1 PEQAAAAVAEI
12 KAAGAP
18 DAKFFE
24 GDLRDADKI
33 ASMMKAVAAWAP
45 IDILVNNAGIQ
56 KTVTLAEADAKTW
69 DAVIAINLSACF
81 HTSRLALPAMAARGY
96 GRVINIASVHGL
108 VASVAKAPYVS
119 AKFGLVGMTKVAA
132 LEYAD
137 AGSRE
142 TGGVTVNAI
151 CPGWVETPLIE
162 PQIMAMARKVGG
174 DRAAGV
180 KALVAEK
187 QPSGRTADPA
197 DIGAVELCAS
207 PSMHDPAWRRPTLSP
222 ELQWSD
228 QGEGELGERMAR
240 AAKRWLDAGQ
250 PLLLI
255 GTDCPELDCQMLQ
268 TAAQSLSN
276 HDAAIAPTAD
286 GGYALLGLNRFDAT
300 VFDNI
305 RWSTDTVAR
314 ETLSRLETL
323 GWTAHR
329 LPSLHDIDE
338 AADLKWIPEAW
349 RDDIE
354 QERPTPDQHPHADP
368 RELAQ

>member
-1 PEQAAAAVAEI
+1 
-12 KAAGAP
+12 
-18 DAKFFE
+18 
-24 GDLRDADKI
+24 
-33 ASMMKAVAAWAP
+33 MKP
-45 IDILVNNAGIQ
+45 IRII
-56 KTVTLAEADAKTW
+56 
-69 DAVIAINLSACF
+69 IF
-81 HTSRLALPAMAARGY
+81 
-96 GRVINIASVHGL
+96 
-108 VASVAKAPYVS
+108 AKAPV
-119 AKFGLVGMTKVAA
+119 AGQVKTRLIPALGAVGAA
-132 LEYAD
+132 RLARRML
-137 AGSRE
+137 AH
-142 TGGVTVNAI
+142 TVDKAF
-151 CPGWVETPLIE
+151 
-162 PQIMAMARKVGG
+162 
-174 DRAAGV
+174 AAGV
-180 KALVAEK
+180 
-187 QPSGRTADPA
+187 GT
-197 DIGAVELCAS
+197 VELCAS
-207 PSMHDPAWRRPTLSP
+207 PSMHDPAWHRPTLPP

-240 AAKRWLDAGQ
+240 AARRWLDAGQ

-268 TAAQSLSN
+268 TAAQSLSD

-323 GWTAHR
+323 GWSVHR

-338 AADLKWIPEAW
+338 AADLQWIPEAW
-349 RDDIE
+349 RDDTE

>member
-1 PEQAAAAVAEI
+1 MTDMLAGRMALVTGSTSGIGLAIAKALGEAGAKIAVHGLATPEQAAAAVAEI

-197 DIGAVELCAS
+197 DIGAVAVFLCCK
-207 PSMHDPAWRRPTLSP
+207 
-222 ELQWSD
+222 
-228 QGEGELGERMAR
+228 
-240 AAKRWLDAGQ
+240 AAHN
-250 PLLLI
+250 I
-255 GTDCPELDCQMLQ
+255 TGTALPV
-268 TAAQSLSN
+268 
-276 HDAAIAPTAD
+276 D
-286 GGYALLGLNRFDAT
+286 G
-300 VFDNI
+300 
-305 RWSTDTVAR
+305 
-314 ETLSRLETL
+314 
-323 GWTAHR
+323 GWTA
-329 LPSLHDIDE
+329 
-338 AADLKWIPEAW
+338 
-349 RDDIE
+349 
-354 QERPTPDQHPHADP
+354 Q
-368 RELAQ
+368 